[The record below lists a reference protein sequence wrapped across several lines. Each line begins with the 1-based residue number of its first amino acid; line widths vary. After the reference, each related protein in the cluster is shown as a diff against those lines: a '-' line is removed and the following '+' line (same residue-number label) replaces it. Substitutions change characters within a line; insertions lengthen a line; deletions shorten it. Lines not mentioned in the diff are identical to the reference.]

1 MTRPK
6 NSKNK
11 TLSYEV
17 IYFDNDNK
25 RFLNEKFTTAQE
37 ILDHPMLNFLKNRWQ
52 IQYIMNRPD
61 YNFKNIKIMKIPKKS
76 RRSAKN

>member
-37 ILDHPMLNFLKNRWQ
+37 ILDHPMLNF
-52 IQYIMNRPD
+52 
-61 YNFKNIKIMKIPKKS
+61 FKNES
-76 RRSAKN
+76 S